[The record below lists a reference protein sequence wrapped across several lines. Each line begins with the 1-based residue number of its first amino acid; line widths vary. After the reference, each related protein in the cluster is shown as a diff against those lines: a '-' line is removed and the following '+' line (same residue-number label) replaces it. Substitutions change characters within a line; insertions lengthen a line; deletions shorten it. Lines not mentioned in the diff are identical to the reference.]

1 MRLGLILTLVL
12 PWLAAAAPAREAP
25 LIGLQTADQS
35 KGWNA
40 VGRLDLGRHGFCS
53 GALIA
58 PDLVLTAAHCL
69 YDKNTGE
76 KVAPK
81 DIQFLAGLR
90 NGRAEAYRRA
100 AIAVTHPD
108 YRLDHASD
116 LDRVGN
122 DIALIQLDQQIRQP
136 SITAF
141 ATADTTGIGA
151 EVGVVSYA
159 QNRAEVPS
167 LQELC
172 HVIDASTTVLVM
184 SCDIDYGSSGAPVF
198 AMQNGAAVIVS
209 VISAKA
215 EAKGKKVALGAVLQR
230 PLQSLRAELAK
241 QSPPNL
247 TVGKHISTLSG
258 GKASGAKFL
267 TP

>member
-1 MRLGLILTLVL
+1 M
-12 PWLAAAAPAREAP
+12 
-25 LIGLQTADQS
+25 
-35 KGWNA
+35 
-40 VGRLDLGRHGFCS
+40 
-53 GALIA
+53 
-58 PDLVLTAAHCL
+58 
-69 YDKNTGE
+69 
-76 KVAPK
+76 
-81 DIQFLAGLR
+81 
-90 NGRAEAYRRA
+90 
-100 AIAVTHPD
+100 
-108 YRLDHASD
+108 
-116 LDRVGN
+116 
-122 DIALIQLDQQIRQP
+122 
-136 SITAF
+136 
-141 ATADTTGIGA
+141 
-151 EVGVVSYA
+151 VSYA